1 MFQRMPA
8 PHQFGK
14 AAPFWGLGGTYNL
27 WQISAKEAG
36 KTALQR
42 GIKNCPYGLRQLVQ
56 TAAKLAEATNTATKS
71 AKATNTAT
79 KSAKATNTATKSA
92 QAAST
97 SRGGQ
102 CEQPSHVHGV
112 RLGLMRGK
120 KKVRQGKGLLWP
132 IEKVMLDYW
141 VEYIHVSRRL
151 FR

>member
-8 PHQFGK
+8 LHQSSK
-14 AAPFWGLGGTYNL
+14 AAPFWGLGSTYNL
-27 WQISAKEAG
+27 RQISAKEAG
-36 KTALQR
+36 KTSLQR
-42 GIKNCPYGLRQLVQ
+42 GINCPYGLRQLIQ
-56 TAAKLAEATNTATKS
+56 TAAKSAEATNTATKLAKVTNTTTKS

-120 KKVRQGKGLLWP
+120 KKSTAGKRV
-132 IEKVMLDYW
+132 VMAD
-141 VEYIHVSRRL
+141 RKGDA
-151 FR
+151 

>member
-8 PHQFGK
+8 PRQSSK
-14 AAPFWGLGGTYNL
+14 ATPFRGLGGTYNL
-27 WQISAKEAG
+27 QQISAKEAG
-36 KTALQR
+36 KTAPQR
-42 GIKNCPYGLRQLVQ
+42 GINCPYGLRQLVQ
-56 TAAKLAEATNTATKS
+56 TAAKSAEAINTATKSAKVTNTATKS

-102 CEQPSHVHGV
+102 CEQSSHVHGV

-120 KKVRQGKGLLWP
+120 KKSMVGKRV
-132 IEKVMLDYW
+132 VMADRKG
-141 VEYIHVSRRL
+141 HA
-151 FR
+151 